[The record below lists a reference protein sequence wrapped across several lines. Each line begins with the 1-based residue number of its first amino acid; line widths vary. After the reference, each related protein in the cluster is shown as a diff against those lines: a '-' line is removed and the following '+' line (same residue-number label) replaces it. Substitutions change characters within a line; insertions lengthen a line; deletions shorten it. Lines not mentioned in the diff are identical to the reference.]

1 MEEAKNL
8 GGKPPMYTSPE
19 ELSKKVDSY
28 FEDED
33 SPTWS
38 GLALYLGFNSRQALN
53 YYMDEKPGY
62 LDPLKKAL
70 LKIEIEY
77 EKGLAGRNPAGS
89 IFALKNF
96 GWTDRQEVVSRNVN
110 YNSELTQDEIKKISQ
125 SLNEDV

>member
-1 MEEAKNL
+1 MEEAKNV
-8 GGKPPMYTSPE
+8 GGKPPMYNSPE
-19 ELSKKVDSY
+19 ELEKKVDSY
-28 FEDED
+28 FEDENT
-33 SPTWS
+33 PTWS

-96 GWTDRQEVVSRNVN
+96 GWTDRQEMVTRNVN
-110 YNSELTQDEIKKISQ
+110 YNTELTQDEIKKISET
-125 SLNEDV
+125 LDDEV

>member
-1 MEEAKNL
+1 MFK
-8 GGKPPMYTSPE
+8 TPE
-19 ELSKKVDSY
+19 ELKQKVESY
-28 FEDED
+28 FDEEKV
-33 SPTWS
+33 PTWS

-53 YYMDEKPGY
+53 YYMDEKPGF

-96 GWTDRQEVVSRNVN
+96 GWTDRQEVISRNVN
-110 YNSELTQDEIKKISQ
+110 YNTELTQEEIKKIAD
-125 SLNEDV
+125 SLDSDV

>member
-1 MEEAKNL
+1 MDEAKNL

-19 ELSKKVDSY
+19 ELSEKVDSY

-110 YNSELTQDEIKKISQ
+110 YNSELSPDEIKKIADTLDS
-125 SLNEDV
+125 DV